1 MSRETRNEK
10 RCLILAPFLFNFYVF
25 FCLPFL
31 STYLDSIVN
40 SVAHNVVSLPYNDL
54 FRFLLVFNSKARHLA
69 CQYVDAV
76 FTRVHRSAQRA
87 LIGTLL
93 TCRPWFTNTLAI
105 CVPPHDVNNGR
116 EMNVPLRQ
124 SFAVEVHCLVL
135 PCFGCLVEYD
145 AWCES
150 ISIYLQ
156 THT

>member
-1 MSRETRNEK
+1 MRK
-10 RCLILAPFLFNFYVF
+10 DALFWHPFCLIFMCF

-31 STYLDSIVN
+31 STYLVSILN
-40 SVAHNVVSLPYNDL
+40 LLANDVVSLPYNHL
-54 FRFLLVFNSKARHLA
+54 FGFLLVFNSKARHLA
-69 CQYVDAV
+69 CQYVHTV
-76 FTRVHRSAQRA
+76 FTCIDRSAQRA

-105 CVPPHDVNNGR
+105 RIPPHDVNHGR